1 MANWILGLTGGIGS
15 GKSAVSAMFEKLGIT
30 VVDAD
35 IVAREVVEP
44 GSVGLKKI
52 VEHFGK
58 TILTSE
64 GVLDRAKLRGI
75 IFDNET
81 EKAWLNA
88 LLHPLIRES
97 MLKQLQQATSDYV
110 ILVAPLLFE
119 NGLEKLCNHT
129 LLIDVPVTTQI
140 TRTSARDNVSEAQA
154 KKIIASQMSR
164 ADKQL
169 KADDILD
176 NDRALSEVA
185 IDVKKLHQ
193 KYLTHA
199 ETIC

>member
-97 MLKQLQQATSDYV
+97 MLKQLQQATSAYV

-169 KADDILD
+169 KADDILN

-199 ETIC
+199 